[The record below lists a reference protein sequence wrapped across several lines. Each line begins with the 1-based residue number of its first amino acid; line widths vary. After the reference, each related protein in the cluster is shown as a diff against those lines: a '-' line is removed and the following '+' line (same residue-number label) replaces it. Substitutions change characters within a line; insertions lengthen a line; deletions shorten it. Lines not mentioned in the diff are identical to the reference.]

1 MTHWTEEQNWE
12 TRNKYEHIWSKN
24 IWQGSQ
30 EYSMEKTVFSIKGA
44 GKIGYSQVKRITLD
58 PSLTAHKNYLKMDQ
72 RLQYK
77 TRIHTIYRKKNIKK
91 FWHRSLAIIFWTWH
105 VKPVHVCCHVRPLA
119 IPWIVAHEA
128 PLSKEFS
135 RR

>member
-1 MTHWTEEQNWE
+1 
-12 TRNKYEHIWSKN
+12 
-24 IWQGSQ
+24 
-30 EYSMEKTVFSIKGA
+30 MEKTVFSIKGA

-91 FWHRSLAIIFWTWH
+91 F
-105 VKPVHVCCHVRPLA
+105 
-119 IPWIVAHEA
+119 
-128 PLSKEFS
+128 
-135 RR
+135 